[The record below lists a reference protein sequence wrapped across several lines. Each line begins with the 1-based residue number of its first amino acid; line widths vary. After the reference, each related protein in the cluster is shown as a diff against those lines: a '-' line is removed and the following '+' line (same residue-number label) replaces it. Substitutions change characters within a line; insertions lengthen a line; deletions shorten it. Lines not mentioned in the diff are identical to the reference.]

1 MSFILDALK
10 KSENARQRSIGPSL
24 ADAPPRRQQVE
35 RPWWALAVGALLVVN
50 LGVLLIVLTR
60 DNDKPAS
67 TAAATATAAV
77 SAAATTAAPAPATP
91 TRLPAPVSRPQ
102 PSYPAAPAP
111 SPAVRSLAEEAD
123 DGYGDD
129 AYATNGEALDIPSHP
144 DLAAAANVP
153 PGPSIVRPIE
163 APAVAP
169 LSPGAAASAARFASE
184 STESLPTLG
193 ALAATGVALP
203 DLHLDIHVY
212 STKPAERFV
221 FVNMRKYHEGDTLS
235 EGPAIERITPDG
247 AVLNQQGQR
256 FVLPRP

>member
-10 KSENARQRSIGPSL
+10 KSENERKRTIGPSL
-24 ADAPPRRQQVE
+24 ADAPLRRQQAD

-67 TAAATATAAV
+67 AAEA
-77 SAAATTAAPAPATP
+77 SAAATTALPSPAAPTHMPAPA
-91 TRLPAPVSRPQ
+91 SQSQ
-102 PSYPAAPAP
+102 PSRQAAPAP
-111 SPAVRSLAEEAD
+111 NPAVRSLAEEAD
-123 DGYGDD
+123 QGYDEAYANDD
-129 AYATNGEALDIPSHP
+129 ALDAPIHP
-144 DLAAAANVP
+144 DLAAAARVP

-163 APAVAP
+163 APSVAP
-169 LSPGAAASAARFASE
+169 LPSGAAAAAARSADEAS
-184 STESLPTLG
+184 TAGLPTLS

-212 STKPAERFV
+212 SAKPAERFV

-235 EGPAIERITPDG
+235 EGPSVERITPDG

-256 FVLPRP
+256 FVLPRQ

>member
-10 KSENARQRSIGPSL
+10 KSENERQRTIGPSL
-24 ADAPPRRQQVE
+24 ADAPLRRQQAD
-35 RPWWALAVGALLVVN
+35 RPWWALAVGALLIVN

-60 DNDKPAS
+60 DNDPPAP
-67 TAAATATAAV
+67 AAEATVA
-77 SAAATTAAPAPATP
+77 AAPAAVATTVTPPAATP
-91 TRLPAPVSRPQ
+91 TRVPAPVSRPQ
-102 PSYPAAPAP
+102 PSYPAAPAT

-123 DGYGDD
+123 RGYDD
-129 AYATNGEALDIPSHP
+129 PYATNDEAFDAPRHP
-144 DLAAAANVP
+144 DLAAAARVP

-163 APAVAP
+163 APSVAP
-169 LSPGAAASAARFASE
+169 LPSGAAAPEARSATE
-184 STESLPTLG
+184 STASLPTLG

-212 STKPAERFV
+212 STQPAERFV

-235 EGPAIERITPDG
+235 EGPSIERITPDG